1 MKLLT
6 KKSDYAIRA
15 LLRLAQHDGH
25 LSARRIAESEHI
37 PLQFLRAILQTL
49 AQAGYVTTREGVA
62 GGVALARAP
71 RSMHL
76 AAIMEL
82 FHGAINLTEC
92 LFRKKLCRHRASC
105 VLRHRLM
112 AIEAS
117 VRRKFARITIAQ
129 LLKDLNEA

>member
-1 MKLLT
+1 
-6 KKSDYAIRA
+6 
-15 LLRLAQHDGH
+15 
-25 LSARRIAESEHI
+25 
-37 PLQFLRAILQTL
+37 
-49 AQAGYVTTREGVA
+49 
-62 GGVALARAP
+62 
-71 RSMHL
+71 MHL

-82 FHGAINLTEC
+82 FQGAINLTEC